1 MQSSHEIIIY
11 YKYTPI
17 PNPEAVA
24 LWMRSLCEELG
35 IKGRILVAHEGI
47 NGTAEGTP
55 AAIKEYE
62 IRMHEQGPW
71 DLNSPQ
77 GNREQGPVA
86 DFSDIWF
93 KHSPGTGVAF
103 KSLKIKVRPEIVT
116 LGLGEKDVDPTQAT
130 GTHIEPHTL
139 KSWILSGEEFEIVD
153 MRNDYEFKVGHFK
166 NSINPNLENFRDLPQ
181 AIPRLEP
188 LKKKKVLAVCTYGVR
203 CEKASAY
210 LKQQGFED
218 VYQLNGG
225 IGSYMKAYPG
235 EDFQG
240 SLYVF
245 DERELEQQASVYEIV
260 GVCEA
265 CGEKNENFS
274 NCRFESC
281 HKKMIV
287 CQPCLQNS
295 QGISCSEECD
305 FRFLHE
311 IHTSAQS

>member
-1 MQSSHEIIIY
+1 MEYEVIIY

-17 PNPEAVA
+17 PDPQAVMA
-24 LWMRSLCEELG
+24 RMRAMCEELN
-35 IKGRILVAHEGI
+35 IKGRILIAKEGI
-47 NGTAEGTP
+47 NGTAEGTSE
-55 AAIKEYE
+55 AIAEYE
-62 IRMHEQGPW
+62 RRMRNS
-71 DLNSPQ
+71 DL
-77 GNREQGPVA
+77 G
-86 DFSDIWF
+86 DFSDLWF
-93 KHSPGTGVAF
+93 KHSPGNGKAF
-103 KSLKIKVRPEIVT
+103 RGLKIKVRSEIVT
-116 LGLGEKDVDPTQAT
+116 LGLGEKDVDPTQST

-245 DERELEQQASVYEIV
+245 DERELEQEAIIYEIV

-287 CQPCLQNS
+287 CKPCLQNS

-311 IHTSAQS
+311 ILTSAQS